1 MLRKGLQ
8 LEGRTQQREKVWR
21 INKNGT
27 MSAAGEA
34 GPASEQNDIDQS
46 LRDYAHRLC

>member
-1 MLRKGLQ
+1 
-8 LEGRTQQREKVWR
+8 
-21 INKNGT
+21 

-46 LRDYAHRLC
+46 LRDYAHRLCWNKNKKKNEN

>member
-1 MLRKGLQ
+1 
-8 LEGRTQQREKVWR
+8 
-21 INKNGT
+21 

-46 LRDYAHRLC
+46 LHIDYAEIRIRKK